1 MFIKE
6 LFHSQVPNCRVGG
19 VRLRLDGGN
28 IIVWKERLL
37 IQHICAVRLIIF
49 LAVKYCFK
57 ATFNQRKYVT
67 CKLTYFLLNIGYCI
81 TL

>member
-28 IIVWKERLL
+28 VGIEGEVI
-37 IQHICAVRLIIF
+37 
-49 LAVKYCFK
+49 
-57 ATFNQRKYVT
+57 NP
-67 CKLTYFLLNIGYCI
+67 TYI
-81 TL
+81 